1 MQPASDPQRVGWCND
16 PLPDT
21 NVYARF
27 LYFVRF
33 LAANG
38 FYVIIDNHFNVD
50 SLAMDQ
56 PDTWVR
62 NIWTSCILLGPLSA
76 PGTRSFVFSSL
87 QCLGLL
93 KDTHDYQCS
102 WPEDLCVLD
111 TAFLGTSSRET
122 VHWRCRAGK
131 LLYCVVAQYKLAR
144 PPFLSSLAHVLSI
157 FAVFLFL

>member
-1 MQPASDPQRVGWCND
+1 MQPARDPQRVGWCND

-62 NIWTSCILLGPLSA
+62 NFWTHLYTLGPSQCSLGEELCTIVAAVLS
-76 PGTRSFVFSSL
+76 
-87 QCLGLL
+87 LL
-93 KDTHDYQCS
+93 KDTDDYQRS
-102 WPEDLCVLD
+102 WPEDLLCSCHCIPWD
-111 TAFLGTSSRET
+111 FSRET
-122 VHWRCRAGK
+122 VHLRCWAGK
-131 LLYCVVAQYKLAR
+131 SLYCVVAQC
-144 PPFLSSLAHVLSI
+144 
-157 FAVFLFL
+157 

>member
-1 MQPASDPQRVGWCND
+1 MQPARDPQRVGWCND

-33 LAANG
+33 LAAND

-62 NIWTSCILLGPLSA
+62 NFWTHLYTLVPS
-76 PGTRSFVFSSL
+76 
-87 QCLGLL
+87 
-93 KDTHDYQCS
+93 QCS
-102 WPEDLCVLD
+102 WGEELCILVAAVL
-111 TAFLGTSSRET
+111 
-122 VHWRCRAGK
+122 
-131 LLYCVVAQYKLAR
+131 R
-144 PPFLSSLAHVLSI
+144 PSQRH
-157 FAVFLFL
+157 